1 VLPGVARVKP
11 AFERLAEARRWP
23 EGMSRMRMFAA
34 GAFAAAW
41 ATAFFQD
48 GFEWEDWGVAKEM
61 AQARRPAKPVRRRKV
76 VI

>member
-1 VLPGVARVKP
+1 
-11 AFERLAEARRWP
+11 
-23 EGMSRMRMFAA
+23 MRMFAA